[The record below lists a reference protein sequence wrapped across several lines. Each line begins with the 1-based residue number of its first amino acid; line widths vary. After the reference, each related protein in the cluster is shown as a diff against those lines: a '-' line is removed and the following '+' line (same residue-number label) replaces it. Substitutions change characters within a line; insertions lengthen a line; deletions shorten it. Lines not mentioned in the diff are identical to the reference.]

1 VTTPAQRAALSE
13 LQAARPV
20 IARLASEQNSE
31 DRAAD
36 LIEGWSAVE
45 AALRSLIGGSA
56 LSGRSLIHEV
66 RSRHIITLEQANVL
80 AEFEAARTRAE
91 RMAYEPTDSDV
102 RAAQEAFRRLDWTL
116 SSATVAEAAT
126 PLAATPRDVSVPV
139 PEPASVP
146 SLASAVPTPAG
157 PDWLRWGIAALAVL
171 AVVGLGTWAYM
182 RSTSES
188 TLERAVALYRQGQR
202 EQAAAAFER
211 AARENPQSA
220 LPHVY
225 LSRMARDVGNLT
237 LARDEANRA
246 IQAEPANALALREMG
261 AYLLTAGNYELA
273 RRFYVRAVQADPTD
287 KTAQGYLGC
296 SLVRLGRR
304 DEGQRWLTRA
314 GPGNWSSCATMAP
327 GTAMPGMPA
336 PGMPGPG
343 MPPPGS
349 QPPIQP
355 NP

>member
-1 VTTPAQRAALSE
+1 M
-13 LQAARPV
+13 
-20 IARLASEQNSE
+20 
-31 DRAAD
+31 
-36 LIEGWSAVE
+36 
-45 AALRSLIGGSA
+45 GGSA

-66 RSRHIITLEQANVL
+66 RSRHLITLEQANVL

-91 RMAYEPTDSDV
+91 RTAYEPTDNDIH
-102 RAAQEAFRRLDWTL
+102 AAQEAFRRLDWSL
-116 SSATVAEAAT
+116 SSATVAEAAEPLRPT
-126 PLAATPRDVSVPV
+126 PKSASVPV
-139 PEPASVP
+139 PEPISVP
-146 SLASAVPTPAG
+146 SMASSAPTPAG
-157 PDWLRWGIAALAVL
+157 ARPDWLRWGLTALL
-171 AVVGLGTWAYM
+171 VVVVGGLGTWLYL

-211 AARENPQSA
+211 AAREDPRSA

-237 LARDEANRA
+237 LAREEANRA
-246 IQAEPANALALREMG
+246 IQADAHNALALREMG

-273 RRFYVRAVQADPTD
+273 RRFYVRAVQADTSD
-287 KTAQGYLGC
+287 RTAQGYLGC
-296 SLVRLGRR
+296 ALIRLGRR

-327 GTAMPGMPA
+327 GTGPPGTPLAGMPV
-336 PGMPGPG
+336 PGA
-343 MPPPGS
+343 PPPV
-349 QPPIQP
+349 QP

>member
-1 VTTPAQRAALSE
+1 MTTPAQRAALSE

-20 IARLASEQNSE
+20 IARLGAEQNSE

-91 RMAYEPTDSDV
+91 RTAYEPTDSDV

-116 SSATVAEAAT
+116 SSATVAEAAA
-126 PLAATPRDVSVPV
+126 PLAPTPARGNTGAPV
-139 PEPASVP
+139 PEPSSVP
-146 SLASAVPTPAG
+146 SMASMAPTPAS
-157 PDWLRWGIAALAVL
+157 PDWLRWAIGAVLFLAV
-171 AVVGLGTWAYM
+171 AGLGTWLYM
-182 RSTSES
+182 RSTRES
-188 TLERAVALYRQGQR
+188 TIERAVALYRQGQR

-246 IQAEPANALALREMG
+246 IQAEPQNALALREMG

-273 RRFYVRAVQADPTD
+273 RRFYVRAVQADPAD

-327 GTAMPGMPA
+327 GTAMPGMP
-336 PGMPGPG
+336 GPG
-343 MPPPGS
+343 MPAPGA
-349 QPPIQP
+349 QPPTLP